1 MKKIFALAL
10 LLVSAF
16 ALTACGEEET
26 TDPVGLPA
34 LPDVVDMTNI
44 DEHLDRED
52 VQYVDLRNF
61 EDKMKSGYIAGF
73 EFIPFF
79 DYMEFSD
86 VLVRTDGNWE
96 FDADDINNEAA
107 LRGLF
112 DEDKTIFLMCGSGT
126 RAGFVKA
133 ALESLGYEN
142 VYNVGGIGT
151 YEGTNKVLGDGS
163 FTLKHPAQGDY
174 TPGTYY
180 GEDGGYSVVITV
192 GAGGAIESVY
202 LDAVHKDRTTGAF
215 LGLKKGYEIA
225 DYPMNYTEVDG
236 TLTLDE
242 GKLDWFMQAEALEL
256 AIVENQGWVWT
267 LVEGDFDTDGVAG
280 VSIGVENWMN
290 AVTEAL
296 NEAQ

>member
-16 ALTACGEEET
+16 ALTACGEDET
-26 TDPVGLPA
+26 TEPAGLPA
-34 LPDVVDMTNI
+34 LPDVVDMANI

-79 DYMEFSD
+79 DYMEYSD

-112 DEDKTIFLMCGSGT
+112 DADKTIFLMCGSGT

-151 YEGTNKVLGDGS
+151 YEGDNKVLGDGT
-163 FTLKHPAQGDY
+163 FMLKHPAQGDY

-180 GEDGGYSVVITV
+180 GHDGGYIAVITV

-202 LDAVHKDRTTGAF
+202 LDAAHFTYGTTEF
-215 LGLKKGYEIA
+215 LSMKKAYA
-225 DYPMNYTEVDG
+225 DFSTEYPMNYTDG
-236 TLTLDE
+236 VLDE
-242 GKLDWFMQAEALEL
+242 GKLDWAMQAEALEL

-280 VSIGVENWMN
+280 VSIGVESWMN
-290 AVTEAL
+290 AVEAAL
-296 NEAQ
+296 DMAE